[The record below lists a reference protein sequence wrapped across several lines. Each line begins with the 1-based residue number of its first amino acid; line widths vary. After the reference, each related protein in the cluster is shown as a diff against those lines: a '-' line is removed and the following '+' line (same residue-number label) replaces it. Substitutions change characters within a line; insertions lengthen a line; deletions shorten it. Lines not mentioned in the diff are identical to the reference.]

1 MQPKPAQVLV
11 RSSIAAA
18 CCAGLAGCAGVG
30 GHPNAPA
37 SAAIALRE
45 GVSTQAAAAAIVP
58 GQSKDSVRAALGK
71 AIEIKFDSGY
81 EVWVY
86 RGPESAR
93 RSDVRTEFVIL
104 FAPSGLVKKTR
115 VRSPDS
121 VPVR

>member
-1 MQPKPAQVLV
+1 MQPKPAQVLL

-18 CCAGLAGCAGVG
+18 FCAGFAGCAGVG
-30 GHPNAPA
+30 GYPTAPD

-45 GVSTQAAAAAIVP
+45 SVSTPAAAAAIVP
-58 GQSKDSVRAALGK
+58 GQTKDSVRAALGR

-86 RGPESAR
+86 RGGESAR
-93 RSDVRTEFVIL
+93 RSDARPEFVIL

-115 VRSPDS
+115 GRPPDGA
-121 VPVR
+121 PGR